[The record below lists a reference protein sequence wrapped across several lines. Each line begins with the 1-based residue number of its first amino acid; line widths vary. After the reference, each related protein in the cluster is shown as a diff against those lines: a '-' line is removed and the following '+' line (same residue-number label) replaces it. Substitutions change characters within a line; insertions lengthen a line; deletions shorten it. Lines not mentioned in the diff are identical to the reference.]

1 MGRLGASITTLHSTS
16 LRSRWLAV
24 AFTMPARIAMNFL
37 QAMLFKCGR
46 VQSGTFGQFSA
57 EHVATN

>member
-1 MGRLGASITTLHSTS
+1 MGRVGAFITTLHSTS

-24 AFTMPARIAMNFL
+24 AFTMPARTAMNSL
-37 QAMLFKCGR
+37 RAMRSRRGR
-46 VQSGTFGQFSA
+46 AQSGTFRQFSA

>member
-1 MGRLGASITTLHSTS
+1 MRRLGASITTLRSTS

-24 AFTMPARIAMNFL
+24 AFTMPARIAMNSL

-46 VQSGTFGQFSA
+46 VLSGTFRQFSA
-57 EHVATN
+57 EHVGTN